1 MNEVVDIQ
9 AIRRTL
15 QAHMDRTGLKG
26 KTLSRMAGLNESAV
40 RDIMVTVDNPG
51 IATLLSIARAL
62 EVSPATLFGGTV
74 PVAGLINGNG
84 EILPI
89 MQDGAEPLQRVP
101 RPPEAVGELLAYKV
115 VGSGLMP
122 AYRSGDVIYCTRD
135 PGPIQE
141 DYDGEE
147 CVVQLAGTGSILL
160 RTVTITAI
168 QGVFNLHSFKTAE
181 LQNIPLAWAAPV
193 LFVMRK
199 RLNQR
204 HLLTE

>member
-15 QAHMDRTGLKG
+15 QAHMDRAGLKG

-51 IATLLSIARAL
+51 IATLLSLARAL

-89 MQDGAEPLQRVP
+89 MQDGEPLQRVP

-115 VGSGLMP
+115 IGTGLMP
-122 AYRSGDVIYCTRD
+122 AYRSGDVIYCTRN
-135 PGPIQE
+135 PGAIQDDFE
-141 DYDGEE
+141 GEE
-147 CVVQLAGTGSILL
+147 CVVQLAGSGAILL
-160 RTVTITAI
+160 RTLTFTAI
-168 QGVFNLHSFKTAE
+168 KGVFNLHSFKTAE

-204 HLLTE
+204 HLLPE